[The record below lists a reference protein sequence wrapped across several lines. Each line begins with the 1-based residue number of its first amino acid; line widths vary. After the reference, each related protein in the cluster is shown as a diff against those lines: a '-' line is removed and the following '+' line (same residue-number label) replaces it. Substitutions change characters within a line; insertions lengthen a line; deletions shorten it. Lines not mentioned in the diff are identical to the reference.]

1 MVYQGPSPDEIA
13 ICTTAKELGVEF
25 KSANEKN
32 IQVQFCDNLQNWE
45 VKMVKL
51 FIFRILNLGV
61 FV

>member
-32 IQVQFCDNLQNWE
+32 IQVQFCDNLQN
-45 VKMVKL
+45 
-51 FIFRILNLGV
+51 R
-61 FV
+61 